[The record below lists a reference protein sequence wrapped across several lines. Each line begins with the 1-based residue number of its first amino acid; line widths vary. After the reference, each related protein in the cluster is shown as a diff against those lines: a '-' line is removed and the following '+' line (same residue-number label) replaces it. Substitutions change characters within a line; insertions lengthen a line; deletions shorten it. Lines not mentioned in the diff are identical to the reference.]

1 MKYALLSALSAFLFT
16 SIQAQ
21 TLDSLQ
27 VNKTANWG
35 VNFANVGL
43 SNWTAGGESS
53 VALGT
58 VFNAKIVR
66 KENFGTWTSQ
76 FDFALGGARV
86 GDKNFRKTDDNII
99 LQSKYTKKF
108 SEKFRSAAIAVFR
121 TQLLNGLVY
130 KTDPSDPDQLLKE
143 KISGLLSPGYLSL
156 NLGFDYEPGDYLSIS
171 FAPTSG
177 KFTIVTDSELS
188 EAGAFGVEKGKNSR
202 SELGVNLL
210 VAVDVDLMENMN
222 LKSSLNLFTNYGT
235 FGTID
240 TNWENLIVMKVN
252 KYFNASL
259 GTQLIY
265 DKDILITKDD
275 GTLGN
280 AIQFKHILNFGFNY
294 ALF

>member
-1 MKYALLSALSAFLFT
+1 MKFALVSALSAFLFT

-27 VNKTANWG
+27 VNKRANWG

-108 SEKFRSAAIAVFR
+108 SEKFRSAAIVVFR

-156 NLGFDYEPGDYLSIS
+156 NLGFDYEPGDYLSVS

-210 VAVDVDLMENMN
+210 IAVDVDLMENMN

>member
-1 MKYALLSALSAFLFT
+1 MKYALLGALCTLLVS
-16 SIQAQ
+16 SVHAQ
-21 TLDSLQ
+21 IPDSLQ
-27 VNKTANWG
+27 VNKTASWG

-53 VALGT
+53 IALGT

-76 FDFALGGARV
+76 LDFALGGARV

-99 LQSKYTKKF
+99 LQSKFTKKF

-130 KTDPSDPDQLLKE
+130 KTNPDNPDAFLKE

-156 NLGFDYEPGDYLSIS
+156 NLGFDYEPGDYLSVS

-188 EAGAFGVEKGKNSR
+188 EAGAFGVEKGKNTR

-210 VAVDVDLMENMN
+210 VAVDLDIMENMN

-240 TNWENLIVMKVN
+240 TNWENLVVMKVN

-265 DKDILITKDD
+265 DKDILIAKDD
-275 GTLGN
+275 GSLGN
-280 AIQFKHILNFGFNY
+280 AVQFKHVLNFGFNF
-294 ALF
+294 ALY

>member
-1 MKYALLSALSAFLFT
+1 MKFVLVSALSAFLFT

-27 VNKTANWG
+27 VNKRANWG

-76 FDFALGGARV
+76 FDFALGGARL

-108 SEKFRSAAIAVFR
+108 SEKFRSAAIVVFR

-130 KTDPSDPDQLLKE
+130 KQDPSDPDQLLKE

-156 NLGFDYEPGDYLSIS
+156 NLGFDYEPGDYLSVS

-188 EAGAFGVEKGKNSR
+188 EAGAFGIEKGKNSR

-210 VAVDVDLMENMN
+210 IAVDVDLMENMN

-280 AIQFKHILNFGFNY
+280 AIQFKHILNLGFNY
-294 ALF
+294 SLF

>member
-1 MKYALLSALSAFLFT
+1 MKFVLVSALSAFLFT

-27 VNKTANWG
+27 VNKRANWG

-76 FDFALGGARV
+76 FDFALGGARL

-108 SEKFRSAAIAVFR
+108 SEKFRSAAIVVFR

-130 KTDPSDPDQLLKE
+130 KPDPSDPDQLLKE

-156 NLGFDYEPGDYLSIS
+156 NLGFDYEPGDYLSVS

-188 EAGAFGVEKGKNSR
+188 EAGAFGIEKGKNSR

-210 VAVDVDLMENMN
+210 IAVDVDLMENMN

-280 AIQFKHILNFGFNY
+280 AIQFKHILNLGFNY
-294 ALF
+294 SLF